1 MTLTI
6 SDSSIKPYFLRAFY
20 EWCCDHDL
28 TPHIV
33 IFINNQVKLPAQYYC
48 LGETITLNIDSTAC
62 VNLTIDKAG
71 LSLTTRFSGIS
82 HAILAPIENIV
93 SIFALET
100 GQSIT
105 FLPDNE
111 QNKLSTTQKP
121 CLKPIGKNSVTN
133 QTAIT
138 NKRSNADK
146 KKISDLKKSKQP
158 VLHIV
163 K

>member
-6 SDSSIKPYFLRAFY
+6 PDSSIKPYFLRAFY

-48 LGETITLNIDSTAC
+48 LGETITLNIDTTAC
-62 VNLTIDKAG
+62 VNLIIDEAG

-82 HAILAPIENIV
+82 HAISAPVENIM

-105 FLPDNE
+105 FLPDHE
-111 QNKLSTTQKP
+111 PDKLGTTQKP
-121 CLKPIGKNSVTN
+121 YLKSIKNKSVTN
-133 QTAIT
+133 QTMT
-138 NKRSNADK
+138 PNKRSDADK
-146 KKISDLKKSKQP
+146 KKMSDLKKSKQP